1 MAGTATG
8 TLVAVGGPTTGPVGG
23 GPTVLAVTGIGGAST
38 STSTLVAVGG
48 PTTTSTIV
56 TPQDAISTYCIGLY
70 KAKKLK
76 TELYKNNFKTDI
88 KSINFRG
95 EEFKYYP
102 NITIEKVEKDTT
114 DANHVLIT
122 IKGGNQEATMH
133 YSGFKN
139 LLNASPKELIENA
152 TIPSVEL
159 QGGTENPD
167 INDFVEQIT
176 DYSYVPFCMIM
187 QFYMNPDSILTKE
200 YSPYE
205 LSLMSELTFDPKEN
219 KKGELMCDYN
229 DTLIV
234 GTDFLAT
241 PATTATPATPEIP
254 PSIKTFDALKGIKLK
269 KPASAPI
276 LKNGNYDINHSLIA
290 SKTIKGATAGVTAGG
305 GLKSCRGTSCPNSN
319 LPRIYRQ
326 VFERRTDYYNY
337 A

>member
-1 MAGTATG
+1 MSGKG
-8 TLVAVGGPTTGPVGG
+8 GGPTLVAVSGGASTGG
-23 GPTVLAVTGIGGAST
+23 AVTGTGTGIGGGGAST
-38 STSTLVAVGG
+38 TGPTVAAVGGTGASTTGPTVVAVGG
-48 PTTTSTIV
+48 TGASITTLV
-56 TPQDAISTYCIGLY
+56 APQDAISTYCIGLY
-70 KAKKLK
+70 KAKKALSK
-76 TELYKNNFKTDI
+76 ELFKID
-88 KSINFRG
+88 SD
-95 EEFKYYP
+95 EFKYYP
-102 NITIEKVEKDTT
+102 NIIIEKVEKDTT
-114 DANHVLIT
+114 DANHILIT

-152 TIPSVEL
+152 TIPTTVDL
-159 QGGTENPD
+159 LGGSTNAD
-167 INDFVEQIT
+167 IQDFIKQIT

-205 LSLMSELTFDPKEN
+205 LSLMSELSFDPKEN
-219 KKGELMCDYN
+219 QKGELMCDYN

-241 PATTATPATPEIP
+241 PATTATPEIP

-269 KPASAPI
+269 KLASAPI
-276 LKNGNYDINHSLIA
+276 LKNSKYDIIHSLIA
-290 SKTIKGATAGVTAGG
+290 SKPIKGIIRGG

-326 VFERRTDYYNY
+326 VFEKRTDYYNY

>member
-1 MAGTATG
+1 MSGTVTG
-8 TLVAVGGPTTGPVGG
+8 PGPGGGLGGGGGGPTLVAVS
-23 GPTVLAVTGIGGAST
+23 GGA
-38 STSTLVAVGG
+38 
-48 PTTTSTIV
+48 
-56 TPQDAISTYCIGLY
+56 PQDAISTYCIGLY

-76 TELYKNNFKTDI
+76 TELYKNNFKIDRP
-88 KSINFRG
+88 SINFSG

-102 NITIEKVEKDTT
+102 NIIIEKVEKDNT

-152 TIPSVEL
+152 TIPTSVVSL
-159 QGGTENPD
+159 SGDVNAD
-167 INDFVEQIT
+167 IKDFVKQIT

-187 QFYMNPDSILTKE
+187 QFYMNPDSILTKA

-205 LSLMSELTFDPKEN
+205 LSLMSELSFVPKEN

-241 PATTATPATPEIP
+241 PATPEIP
-254 PSIKTFDALKGIKLK
+254 PSIKTFDDLKGIKLK
-269 KPASAPI
+269 KPALAPI
-276 LKNGNYDINHSLIA
+276 LKNGKYDINHSLIA
-290 SKTIKGATAGVTAGG
+290 SKAIKGATAGVTAGITAGG

>member
-1 MAGTATG
+1 MSGTATG

-23 GPTVLAVTGIGGAST
+23 GAVTGIGGA
-38 STSTLVAVGG
+38 STLVAVGG

-56 TPQDAISTYCIGLY
+56 APQDAISTYCIGLY
-70 KAKKLK
+70 KAKKALSK
-76 TELYKNNFKTDI
+76 ELFKIDRP
-88 KSINFRG
+88 SINFSG
-95 EEFKYYP
+95 DKFKYYP
-102 NITIEKVEKDTT
+102 NITIEKVEKDDK

-122 IKGGNQEATMH
+122 IKGDLQQATMN

-152 TIPSVEL
+152 TIPTSVVL
-159 QGGTENPD
+159 LGGDVNAD
-167 INDFVEQIT
+167 IQDFVKQIT
-176 DYSYVPFCMIM
+176 NYSYVPFCMMM
-187 QFYMNPDSILTKE
+187 QFYMNPGSILTKE

-205 LSLMSELTFDPKEN
+205 LSLMSGLTFEPKEN
-219 KKGELMCDYN
+219 QKGELMCDYN
-229 DTLIV
+229 DALIV
-234 GTDFLAT
+234 GTEFA
-241 PATTATPATPEIP
+241 
-254 PSIKTFDALKGIKLK
+254 SIKTFDDLKEIKLK

-276 LKNGNYDINHSLIA
+276 LKNSNYDIKKITDI
-290 SKTIKGATAGVTAGG
+290 KKGATAGVTAGG